1 MVKTYYMDIHKI
13 EEILNDFDVKAESVW
28 KNTTGSGMDRTTQ
41 NRIFSAIEKKTKG
54 NSKNSAFLHFA
65 AGFAIAACITAG
77 FFFVSSLNSRK
88 APSMVTVSALCGQQS
103 MVTLPDGSV
112 AYINSDSYITYS
124 TEYNKKDRTVFLS
137 GEAYFEVSKNKDL
150 PFIVDAHGILKVQA
164 LGTKFNVKAYPGE
177 KEITATLKQGCIM
190 ATSGSSKVIL
200 NPGEEAKY
208 SKTSNRLVAKLSPNP
223 EHLIPWRDNE
233 LLLEKSSLLEI
244 SEILKRMYGV
254 DVVFKNEKTK
264 SICYTGLIRNNSL
277 INVLELISGTS
288 PVKYT
293 FSNNTIEFK

>member
-1 MVKTYYMDIHKI
+1 MDIHKI
-13 EEILNDFDVKAESVW
+13 EEILGNFDAKAESAW
-28 KNTTGSGMDRTTQ
+28 KDTAENGMDSATQ
-41 NRIFSAIEKKTKG
+41 KRIFSAIEKKTKG
-54 NSKNSAFLHFA
+54 KSKNYGLLHFA
-65 AGFAIAACITAG
+65 TGFAVAACLTAG
-77 FFFVSSLNSRK
+77 FFFVSSLYSRK

-112 AYINSDSYITYS
+112 AYLNSDSYITYN
-124 TEYNKKDRTVFLS
+124 TDYNDKDRTIFLS
-137 GEAYFEVSKNKDL
+137 GEAYFEVAKNKDI
-150 PFIVDAHGILKVQA
+150 PFIVDAQGVLKVQA

-190 ATSGSSKVIL
+190 TTSNDSKVIL
-200 NPGEEAKY
+200 TPGEEARY
-208 SKTSNRLVAKLSPNP
+208 SKTSNRLVSNLSPNP
-223 EHLIPWRDNE
+223 DHLIPWRDNE
-233 LLLEKSSLLEI
+233 LLLTKSSLLEI

-254 DVVFKNEKTK
+254 NVVFKNDNVK